1 MNKANLYQQ
10 ANGVQRRD
18 AMEILKEYAPLISCP
33 KDGEEVALLDI
44 GCGSGDVLVDYI
56 LPVLSRGSTPVARA
70 LATDISEQ
78 MVRHAR
84 ESYRHVKTIEFDT
97 LDIGIKLDSAKLSRW
112 GQFSH
117 VTSFYCLH
125 WVQNQHVAFSN
136 IYNLLQHGGDCLLV
150 FLANNPIF
158 DIYNQ
163 LSRSP
168 KWSKYMYDVEK
179 YISPYQ
185 YCENPASEIED
196 LLCTVGFQ
204 QYQIQVRD
212 KLYVYEGLDN
222 LKRAVLAVNP
232 FSERMPPEL
241 QDRFLLDYIAVMAG
255 GGDPKW
261 QKDAS
266 DQNFDYMFKLL
277 IIGNSSVGKTSFLF
291 RYADDSF
298 TSAFVSTVGID
309 FKVKTV
315 FRHDKR
321 VKLQIWD
328 TAGQERYR
336 TITTAYYRGAMGFIL
351 MYDITN
357 EESFNSVQ
365 DWVTQIKTYSWD
377 NAQVIL
383 VGNKCDMED
392 ERVISFERGKQLA
405 DQLGVEFFET
415 SAKENV
421 HVTVEY

>member
-33 KDGEEVALLDI
+33 RGGEEVALLDI
-44 GCGSGDVLVDYI
+44 GCGSGDVLVDFI
-56 LPVLSRGSTPVARA
+56 LPVLGSRDSVASLGRVM
-70 LATDISEQ
+70 ATDISEQ

-84 ESYRHVKTIEFDT
+84 ESYRQFKTIEFDT
-97 LDIGIKLDSAKLSRW
+97 LDIGMRLSTAQLSRW

-125 WVQNQHVAFSN
+125 WVQNQQVAFTN
-136 IYNLLQHGGDCLLV
+136 IYNLLQDGGDCLLV

-212 KLYVYEGLDN
+212 KHYVYEGLDN
-222 LKRAVLAVNP
+222 LKRAVIAVNP

-241 QDRFLLDYIAVMAG
+241 QDKFLLDYIAVVRQMYLTKSG
-255 GGDPKW
+255 NDEPDCNL
-261 QKDAS
+261 QFIS
-266 DQNFDYMFKLL
+266 PYKLV
-277 IIGNSSVGKTSFLF
+277 IV
-291 RYADDSF
+291 YA
-298 TSAFVSTVGID
+298 
-309 FKVKTV
+309 KK
-315 FRHDKR
+315 
-321 VKLQIWD
+321 
-328 TAGQERYR
+328 
-336 TITTAYYRGAMGFIL
+336 
-351 MYDITN
+351 
-357 EESFNSVQ
+357 
-365 DWVTQIKTYSWD
+365 
-377 NAQVIL
+377 
-383 VGNKCDMED
+383 
-392 ERVISFERGKQLA
+392 
-405 DQLGVEFFET
+405 
-415 SAKENV
+415 
-421 HVTVEY
+421 

>member
-18 AMEILKEYAPLISCP
+18 AMEILKEYAPLVSWS
-33 KDGEEVALLDI
+33 DRGGEDSLLDI
-44 GCGSGDVLVDYI
+44 GCGSGDVLVDLV
-56 LPVLSRGSTPVARA
+56 LPLLGGEATVLSRV
-70 LATDISEQ
+70 LATDISDQ
-78 MVRHAR
+78 MVRYAR
-84 ESYRHVKTIEFDT
+84 ETYKHLKTVSFET
-97 LDIGIKLDSAKLSRW
+97 LDIGSVLDAAWLSRS

-125 WVQNQHVAFSN
+125 WVQSQHTAFSN
-136 IYNLLQHGGDCLLV
+136 IHRLLKPGGECLLV

-185 YCENPASEIED
+185 YSENPASEIED

-241 QDRFLLDYIAVMAG
+241 QDKFLHDYVAVVRQMYLAKTCT
-255 GGDPKW
+255 DENDCNLQFISP
-261 QKDAS
+261 
-266 DQNFDYMFKLL
+266 YKLV
-277 IIGNSSVGKTSFLF
+277 IV
-291 RYADDSF
+291 YA
-298 TSAFVSTVGID
+298 
-309 FKVKTV
+309 KK
-315 FRHDKR
+315 
-321 VKLQIWD
+321 
-328 TAGQERYR
+328 
-336 TITTAYYRGAMGFIL
+336 
-351 MYDITN
+351 
-357 EESFNSVQ
+357 
-365 DWVTQIKTYSWD
+365 
-377 NAQVIL
+377 
-383 VGNKCDMED
+383 
-392 ERVISFERGKQLA
+392 
-405 DQLGVEFFET
+405 
-415 SAKENV
+415 
-421 HVTVEY
+421 

>member
-18 AMEILKEYAPLISCP
+18 AMEILKEYAPLISCSRGA
-33 KDGEEVALLDI
+33 DETTLLDI
-44 GCGSGDVLVDYI
+44 GCGSGDVLVDFI
-56 LPVLSRGSTPVARA
+56 LPVLGRGNGSVGRV
-70 LATDISEQ
+70 LATDVSEQ

-84 ESYRHVKTIEFDT
+84 ESYRQHKSIEFDT
-97 LDIGIKLDSAKLSRW
+97 LDIGAKLDASKLARW

-125 WVQNQHVAFSN
+125 WVQNQHVAFAN
-136 IYNLLQHGGDCLLV
+136 IYNLLQSGGDCLLV

-185 YCENPASEIED
+185 YCENPAGEIEE

-232 FSERMPPEL
+232 FSERMPHEL
-241 QDRFLLDYIAVMAG
+241 QDKFLLDYIAVVRQMYLTKTG
-255 GGDPKW
+255 NDENDCNLQFISP
-261 QKDAS
+261 
-266 DQNFDYMFKLL
+266 YKLV
-277 IIGNSSVGKTSFLF
+277 IV
-291 RYADDSF
+291 YA
-298 TSAFVSTVGID
+298 
-309 FKVKTV
+309 KK
-315 FRHDKR
+315 
-321 VKLQIWD
+321 
-328 TAGQERYR
+328 
-336 TITTAYYRGAMGFIL
+336 
-351 MYDITN
+351 
-357 EESFNSVQ
+357 
-365 DWVTQIKTYSWD
+365 
-377 NAQVIL
+377 
-383 VGNKCDMED
+383 
-392 ERVISFERGKQLA
+392 
-405 DQLGVEFFET
+405 
-415 SAKENV
+415 
-421 HVTVEY
+421 